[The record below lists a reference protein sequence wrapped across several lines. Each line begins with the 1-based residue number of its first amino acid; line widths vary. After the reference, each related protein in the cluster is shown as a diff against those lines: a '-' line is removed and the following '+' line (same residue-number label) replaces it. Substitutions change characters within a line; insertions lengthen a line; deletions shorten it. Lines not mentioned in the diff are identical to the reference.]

1 MKHTQ
6 PFTAARDALD
16 ALLAKPDRL
25 NTDPQAVEHALD
37 LLDLAGA
44 EVIQGEPA
52 ELPPPPDPSLFHI
65 LPAAR
70 DVLGEYAARELPA
83 WGSAECAR
91 VLAPLCYASTMLEL
105 LSTLDA
111 LTAEAPSA

>member
-16 ALLAKPDRL
+16 ALLAESVNPEVIE
-25 NTDPQAVEHALD
+25 NALD
-37 LLDLAGA
+37 LLKLAGA
-44 EVIQGEPA
+44 EFIQGEPE
-52 ELPPPPDPSLFHI
+52 ELPPPSDPSLFHI

-70 DVLGEYAARELPA
+70 DVLGEYAALELPV

-91 VLAPLCYASTMLEL
+91 LFESLCYAAGVLEL
-105 LSTLDA
+105 LSTLNA
-111 LTAEAPSA
+111 LCDEPLSA